1 MHIAIAGN
9 IGAGKTTL
17 TQKLAHHFRW
27 TAFTEP
33 VEQNPYLKDF
43 YEDMPRWAFH
53 LQIFFLSSRFKQIL
67 HIHQNR
73 HHIIQD
79 RSIYE
84 DAYIFANNLYT
95 SGLMSTRE
103 YQNYLQLFESM
114 ISLVQPPDLLVYLRA
129 DLSKLMNQI
138 GKRGREYEKN
148 ISKDYLASLNEHYE
162 RWIGSYTLGK
172 LLIIDVNPLDFVDN
186 PPDMDFIINQ
196 IENTL
201 PGIK

>member
-17 TQKLAHHFRW
+17 TQKLAQHFGW
-27 TAFTEP
+27 LAFTES

-67 HIHQNR
+67 QIHSNR
-73 HHIIQD
+73 RNIIQD

-84 DAYIFANNLYT
+84 DAHIFANNLYT

-103 YQNYLQLFESM
+103 YHNYLQLFESM

-129 DLSKLMNQI
+129 DLPKLMHQI
-138 GKRGREYEKN
+138 GKRGRDYEKN
-148 ISKDYLASLNEHYE
+148 ISQQYLLHLNEHYE
-162 RWIGSYTLGK
+162 NWTSQYTLGK
-172 LLIIDVNPLDFVDN
+172 LLIIDINHLDFVHN
-186 PPDMDFIINQ
+186 PEDLSLIIRQ
-196 IENTL
+196 IEEAL
-201 PGIK
+201 Q

>member
-17 TQKLAHHFRW
+17 TQKLAHHFGW

-67 HIHQNR
+67 QIHHNR

-84 DAYIFANNLYT
+84 DAYIFANNLYI
-95 SGLMSTRE
+95 SQLMSARE

-129 DLSKLMNQI
+129 DLSKLMKQI
-138 GKRGREYEKN
+138 GKRGRDYEKN
-148 ISKDYLASLNEHYE
+148 ISQEYLTSLNQHYE
-162 RWIGSYTLGK
+162 RWINDYTLGK
-172 LLIIDVNPLDFVDN
+172 LLIIDVNPLDFVN
-186 PPDMDFIINQ
+186 KPQDMNFIVEQ
-196 IENTL
+196 IEHVL
-201 PGIK
+201 PQIK